1 MVTET
6 VTATRLRAGAAPAT
20 AAARGSDAGRRVDE
34 ATVRAALAEVADP
47 EIPVVSIVDLG
58 IVERVDVGPD
68 RIDVELLPTF
78 VGCPALD
85 VIRSSVEDRLA
96 SFGRPVEVTF
106 GYRVP
111 WTSDRITP
119 AGRDKLRESGFAP
132 PMHVGASTPAI
143 GNLVS
148 LGGAVPCPYCGS
160 RRTVLEN
167 AFGPT
172 QCRSIRYC
180 TNCRQPFEEFK
191 AI

>member
-1 MVTET
+1 M
-6 VTATRLRAGAAPAT
+6 VTATTSATRMTTTTPAAGAA
-20 AAARGSDAGRRVDE
+20 ARSSEAGRRVDE
-34 ATVRAALAEVADP
+34 ATIRAALAQVSDP
-47 EIPVVSIVDLG
+47 EIPAVSIVDLG
-58 IVERVDVGPD
+58 IVERVDIGPD

-78 VGCPALD
+78 VGCPALE

-106 GYRVP
+106 GYRVA

-119 AGRDKLRESGFAP
+119 EGRAKLRESGFAP
-132 PMHVGASTPAI
+132 PMHLDASTPV

-148 LGGAVPCPYCGS
+148 LADAVPCPYCGS

-167 AFGPT
+167 VFGPT